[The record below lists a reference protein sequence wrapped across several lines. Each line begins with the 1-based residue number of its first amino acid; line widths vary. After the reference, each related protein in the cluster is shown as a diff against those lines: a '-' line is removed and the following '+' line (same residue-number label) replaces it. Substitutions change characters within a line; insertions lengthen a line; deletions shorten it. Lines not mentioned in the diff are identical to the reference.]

1 LFTVSAGTTFTV
13 GGSSFNYTQ
22 TAGTTTVSGTLTST
36 TLGTLAVNGGS
47 LFGGGTLGYNV
58 VDDSVLSPGTS
69 IAATGKLSVAD
80 TYTQQSA
87 GALDIQLNGTTAGT
101 NYDQLKVT
109 GAATLGGTL
118 NITLGFT
125 PTVGQTFTIL
135 TASSLGGTQFT
146 TVNGLAINGTEH
158 FTITY
163 GAGGVQLKVVTGA
176 LTIPNQPSNTLVT
189 RLIPAPM
196 RHGSSVSV
204 KGRYGLG
211 VFDQKAAQV
220 PAIAPGLSMART
232 PVAFGRPSA
241 GMGQLPLGREFS
253 MARTPVSQ
261 SAAPVALPV
270 SFLMPATGM
279 HGFRPMDQFGSG
291 ALASAPVS
299 TGDAGTAGSFGISS
313 SSAASYNSMSSMN
326 HMRFECGVD
335 LKALLKTSRKQLVK
349 GLWAAPDSKDALAIG
364 YMTYTG
370 SH

>member
-1 LFTVSAGTTFTV
+1 
-13 GGSSFNYTQ
+13 
-22 TAGTTTVSGTLTST
+22 VSGTLTST

-69 IAATGKLSVAD
+69 IAATGKLTVAD

-109 GAATLGGTL
+109 GTATLGGTL

-125 PTVGQTFTIL
+125 PTVGETFTIL

-176 LTIPNQPSNTLVT
+176 LTITNQPSNTLVS
-189 RLIPAPM
+189 RLIPAPV

-211 VFDQKAAQV
+211 VFGQRMAPL
-220 PAIAPGLSMART
+220 PALAPAFSMART
-232 PVAFGRPSA
+232 PVA
-241 GMGQLPLGREFS
+241 Q
-253 MARTPVSQ
+253 PV
-261 SAAPVALPV
+261 AAPVARPV
-270 SFLMPATGM
+270 SFGMAATGTP
-279 HGFRPMDQFGSG
+279 GFRPMDQFGSP
-291 ALASAPVS
+291 LAAVSAPVS
-299 TGDAGTAGSFGISS
+299 TGDFAAAGSFGISS
-313 SSAASYNSMSSMN
+313 SSAASYNSMSAMN

-335 LKALLKTSRKQLVK
+335 LKALLKTSRKQLLK
-349 GLWAAPDSKDALAIG
+349 GLWAAPDSPDALDLG